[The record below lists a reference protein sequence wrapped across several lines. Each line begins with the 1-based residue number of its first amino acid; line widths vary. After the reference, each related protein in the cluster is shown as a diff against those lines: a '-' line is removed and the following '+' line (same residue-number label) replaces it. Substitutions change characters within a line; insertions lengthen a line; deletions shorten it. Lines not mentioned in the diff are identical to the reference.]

1 MEQIEKT
8 CENCK
13 WDFEDMEGSHC
24 RHCIHN
30 AEERFEPKEKE
41 LSEME
46 IRTKA
51 IEEFAERLIT
61 NAESFQA
68 EVNGF
73 RADLM
78 THDYFMEFVD
88 EIAESMKGEKE

>member
-13 WDFEDMEGSHC
+13 WEFEDMEGSHC

-46 IRTKA
+46 IRNKA
-51 IEEFAERLIT
+51 IEEFAERLSDKIKC
-61 NAESFQA
+61 EIDDC
-68 EVNGF
+68 
-73 RADLM
+73 ADEL
-78 THDYFMEFVD
+78 EWID

>member
-13 WDFEDMEGSHC
+13 YDYEDMEGSHC

-30 AEERFEPKEKE
+30 AVENFEPKENE
-41 LSEME
+41 LSETE
-46 IRTKA
+46 IRNKA

-61 NAESFQA
+61 NAESFTA
-68 EVNGF
+68 EVNGI

-88 EIAESMKGEKE
+88 EIAESMKGE

>member
-1 MEQIEKT
+1 VADIKKICRYCGCVT
-8 CENCK
+8 PDEN
-13 WDFEDMEGSHC
+13 
-24 RHCIHN
+24 
-30 AEERFEPKEKE
+30 
-41 LSEME
+41 E
-46 IRTKA
+46 IRARA

-68 EVNGF
+68 EVNGI

-88 EIAESMKGEKE
+88 EIAESMRK